1 MGGLTNGMLGQGSSR
16 SRVRSVL
23 RDKMVVMQD
32 SQLDLFAPA
41 EPLHLQRV
49 LARSSDRITWLR
61 HRAMGVTATDVAR
74 LSSPK
79 ALQSVAWEK
88 RTGGHGFSG
97 NRYTDHGKDREPH
110 IAKWVGERFPLE
122 SSDALFHAARERR
135 HLATPDGLS
144 SDGLML
150 CEIKTTTKPFRKP
163 PANYLRQIWWQ
174 QYVLGAERTLFVWEQ
189 HRDFVPLGEPQYLW
203 IDRNDSEIEI
213 LVQRANLL
221 LQAMGADVQ

>member
-1 MGGLTNGMLGQGSSR
+1 
-16 SRVRSVL
+16 
-23 RDKMVVMQD
+23 MQD

-41 EPLHLQRV
+41 EPLHLQRI
-49 LARSSDRITWLR
+49 LARSSDRVSWLR
-61 HRAMGVTATDVAR
+61 HRAMGVTATDAAR

-88 RTGGHGFSG
+88 RTGGNGFSG
-97 NRYTDHGKDREPH
+97 NRYTDHGKEREPH
-110 IAKWVGERFPLE
+110 IAKWVAERFPLE
-122 SSDALFHAARERR
+122 SSDALFHSTRERR

-144 SDGLML
+144 VDGLTL
-150 CEIKTTTKPFRKP
+150 CEIKTTSKPLRKP

-189 HRDFVPLGEPQYLW
+189 HRDFAPLGEPQYLW
-203 IDRNDSEIEI
+203 IDRNDSEIEV

-221 LQAMGADVQ
+221 LQAMGTSAP